1 MLTPLADLLGRVFRA
16 VFRLILLV
24 RRPRPIHTRGR
35 VLDGEITWTPGAAP
49 SGISWIDEP
58 PAAAVPVVAR
68 LSRGVGLPAPLP
80 DLIGLAMRI
89 EVDGRPADIE
99 LASTGIGVPGRFL
112 LVPHRF
118 PFRAWFGSLLPYRSE
133 HGPVLLAARAID
145 GRRLPSGGDALDGV
159 LAATGCRLRLYHA
172 TATGKWH
179 PFAVVS
185 LRLSPA
191 QDDRG
196 LRFDSFRNA
205 IPGAGTYA
213 WARSLRQPSYRLAQ
227 RE

>member
-1 MLTPLADLLGRVFRA
+1 MLARIADLLGLLLRA

-24 RRPRPIHTRGR
+24 RRPRPIHTRGH
-35 VLDGEITWTPGAAP
+35 VLDGEITWMPGAAL
-49 SGISWIDEP
+49 SGIPWIDEP
-58 PAAAVPVVAR
+58 PATPVPVVAR

-89 EVDGRPADIE
+89 VVDGRPADVE

-133 HGPVLLAARAID
+133 RGPVLLAARAV
-145 GRRLPSGGDALDGV
+145 GGGSFPSGGDALDAA
-159 LAATGCRLRLYHA
+159 LARAGCRLRMYHA
-172 TATGKWH
+172 TPAGKWH
-179 PFAVVS
+179 PFAEVS
-185 LRLSPA
+185 LRLSA
-191 QDDRG
+191 SQDDRG
-196 LRFDSFRNA
+196 LRFDSFRHT